1 MDKYSEKGGAGM
13 KRGKKILSMALAALL
28 LAAAPGA
35 SALAAPV
42 SAVPAG
48 QVSYLTGQ
56 PVAAGQ
62 QSQRPI
68 AVMLNNI
75 KSGCPQSGIAEASVA
90 AGQQSQRPIAVMLNN
105 IKSGCPQSGIAE
117 ASVVYEAPVEGRITR
132 LMGLYENWP
141 AIENIGYVRSSRDY
155 FVYCALEHDAIYCH
169 YGQATPYVGDL
180 LNSPRVDN
188 VSGAVAG
195 INVPAQ
201 TSYSRTGR
209 RKAPHNVLAS
219 GSRVDN
225 VSGAV
230 AGINV
235 PAQTSYSRTGRRK
248 APHNVLASGSGI
260 LKDVQRLGYSQ
271 TYHGAVAGINVP
283 AQTSYSR
290 TGRRKAPHNVL
301 ASGSGILKDVQRL
314 GYSQTYHQTFK
325 PKFVFMQ
332 PNELGMYAAYPTV
345 TQIYPGGTTANKR
358 NGYSRVQAR
367 FVYENGKYYRYQ
379 YGKKQVDEK
388 TGQQI
393 AYDNVGTTANKRNG
407 YSRVQARFVY
417 ENGKYYRY
425 QYGKKQV
432 DEKTGQQIAYDNVI
446 LQYCNGEVR
455 DKNDYLA
462 FGCHGDIGAPVQV
475 FTQGKAINGTWTRHA
490 DGDPAV
496 YVMKTANTIVI
507 SMARSRWMKR
517 PASRSHTIM

>member
-13 KRGKKILSMALAALL
+13 KRGKKILSMALTALL

-42 SAVPAG
+42 PAAPAG

-56 PVAAGQ
+56 P
-62 QSQRPI
+62 
-68 AVMLNNI
+68 
-75 KSGCPQSGIAEASVA
+75 VA

-219 GSRVDN
+219 GS
-225 VSGAV
+225 
-230 AGINV
+230 
-235 PAQTSYSRTGRRK
+235 
-248 APHNVLASGSGI
+248 
-260 LKDVQRLGYSQ
+260 
-271 TYHGAVAGINVP
+271 
-283 AQTSYSR
+283 
-290 TGRRKAPHNVL
+290 
-301 ASGSGILKDVQRL
+301 GILKDVQRL

-345 TQIYPGGTTANKR
+345 TQIYPG
-358 NGYSRVQAR
+358 
-367 FVYENGKYYRYQ
+367 
-379 YGKKQVDEK
+379 
-388 TGQQI
+388 
-393 AYDNVGTTANKRNG
+393 GTTANKRNG

-496 YVMKTANTIVI
+496 YVDQNGQRIKLTPGKTWICLVWNDYAGDVVL
-507 SMARSRWMKR
+507 K
-517 PASRSHTIM
+517 